1 MEEFKESNPHSVGK
15 GKVFEGKSILEVT
28 KETYKDRNTNF
39 RRFAKGLMLGMLQHS
54 EYKTL
59 NLQAKT
65 YQITLRLSI
74 VPGTVVVPSKLIIPK
89 KKQIE
94 LIKKA
99 KEKIDVA
106 KKLVK

>member
-1 MEEFKESNPHSVGK
+1 MEEFKESNPHSIGK

-39 RRFAKGLMLGMLQHS
+39 RRFAKGLMLGILAHP
-54 EYKTL
+54 EYETL
-59 NLQAKT
+59 NLEAKT

-89 KKQIE
+89 EKKIE

-106 KKLVK
+106 KKLIK